1 MLVTITGKK
10 DSGSDIA
17 KIKYEITRNGESY
30 ITDTPGGST
39 VTRLLEEDGSY
50 TIKAWAIDEAGRQS
64 LRYDEK
70 TVSKDGNA
78 PTGVTLTVKSG
89 YAKTINVIATA
100 QDNGGSGIYQYKFK
114 IKKSIDGTY
123 EDRDTITV
131 DNDETCKYTYKG
143 LEAEVSYDIMVEVYD
158 KAGNMKTATTDQ
170 AFTTKEWVAKVRML
184 C

>member
-1 MLVTITGKK
+1 
-10 DSGSDIA
+10 
-17 KIKYEITRNGESY
+17 
-30 ITDTPGGST
+30 
-39 VTRLLEEDGSY
+39 
-50 TIKAWAIDEAGRQS
+50 
-64 LRYDEK
+64 
-70 TVSKDGNA
+70 
-78 PTGVTLTVKSG
+78 
-89 YAKTINVIATA
+89 A